1 MNTNFPTRVPWFV
14 NFIRG
19 TNLRMGIMSKS
30 YFEIYIFIFAVLQM
44 ELYQEYTS
52 IGSPYREREAEFLGA
67 VMIRCCGV

>member
-1 MNTNFPTRVPWFV
+1 
-14 NFIRG
+14 
-19 TNLRMGIMSKS
+19 MSKS